1 MLRFALLLLLLLA
14 PRARAGGAEVFATA
28 TNVFAHTVASCY
40 RHLNAPGAEQVRTN
54 AQGACL
60 SSNDCSGFAS
70 YVLAQAAPHAL
81 AAVQALDK
89 NYKHPRARFYAT
101 FFQGLATNRT
111 AHGWQA
117 VAGWRDLQVGDLVAW
132 ASAPRTN
139 ISGKVSLSGHV
150 AIVAE
155 PPVAPQMETV
165 SGKPERFV
173 TIRVIDSSSVR
184 HFAPEVFPPL
194 ARQTE
199 RNGLG
204 FGNIKLWLD
213 GHDRVIGY
221 WEGTWW
227 GEGQKEIRRPSHGLA
242 LGFGRVV
249 DEPTN

>member
-1 MLRFALLLLLLLA
+1 MKSIASLLVLGLLCA
-14 PRARAGGAEVFATA
+14 SRAWAGGAEAFAVA

-40 RHLNAPGAEQVRTN
+40 RHLNAPGAEQVKTN

-60 SSNDCSGFAS
+60 SSNDCSGFVS
-70 YVLAQAAPHAL
+70 YVLSQCAPRSL

-89 NYKHPRARFYAT
+89 GYKHPRARFYAA
-101 FFQGLATNRT
+101 FFQSLETNRT
-111 AHGWQA
+111 ANGWQA
-117 VAGWRDLQVGDLVAW
+117 VADWRDLKVGDFVAW

-139 ISGKVSLSGHV
+139 TTGKVNRSGHV

-155 PPVAPQMETV
+155 PPGTPQVESVA
-165 SGKPERFV
+165 GKPEKFV
-173 TIRVIDSSSVR
+173 TIRVIDSSSVK
-184 HFAPEVFPPL
+184 HFPPEVFPPL

-213 GHDRVIGY
+213 EHDKVIGY

-227 GEGQKEIRRPSHGLA
+227 GEGKKEIRRPSHGLA

-249 DEPTN
+249 D